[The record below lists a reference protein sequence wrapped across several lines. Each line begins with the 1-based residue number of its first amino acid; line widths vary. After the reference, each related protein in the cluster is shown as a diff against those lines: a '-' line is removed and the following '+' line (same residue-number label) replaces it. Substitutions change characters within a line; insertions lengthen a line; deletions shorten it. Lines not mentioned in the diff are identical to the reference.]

1 MTATEFIHAL
11 PSKVNADAISGME
24 TVFHFDVDG
33 DGGGKYTVVLRDG
46 KMEVLEGLVGESKC
60 SVKTTNDN
68 FMGVISGSLNPL
80 MAIMMGK
87 LKINNQGE
95 MLKYA
100 KIFGLMK

>member
-1 MTATEFIHAL
+1 MTAKEFIHSL
-11 PSKVNADAISGME
+11 PSRVNEDAIADKE
-24 TVFHFDVDG
+24 TSFHFDVDG
-33 DGGGKYTVVLRDG
+33 EGGGQYTVIIKDG
-46 KMEVLEGLVGESKC
+46 KTEVLDGFVGEAKC
-60 SVKTTNDN
+60 VVKTTNDT
-68 FMGVISGSLNPL
+68 FMGVINGSVNAL

>member
-1 MTATEFIHAL
+1 MTSSEFIHSL
-11 PSKVNADAISGME
+11 PARVNPDAIANMQ
-24 TVFHFDVDG
+24 TVFHFDVEG
-33 DGGGKYTVVLRDG
+33 EGGGQYTVVLNDG
-46 KMEVLEGLVGESKC
+46 KMEVSPGLIGDSKC
-60 SVKTTNDN
+60 LVKTNNDN
-68 FMGVISGSLNPL
+68 FMAVINGTLNPL